1 MYEYHATVPRVV
13 DGDTVDVVIDLGLG
27 TSRLERLRLF
37 GIDSPETRGDEREA
51 GLAAKQWLEAQLDMI
66 GFKVVVKT
74 YKEVTTD
81 KDKKGKFGRYLA
93 DIFAPV
99 QVHGESINQRMVRAG
114 HAKAASY

>member
-1 MYEYHATVPRVV
+1 MYEYNATITRVV

-27 TSRLERLRLF
+27 TSKLERLRLF
-37 GIDSPETRGDEREA
+37 GINAPETRGEERDV

-66 GFKVVVKT
+66 GFKVVIRT
-74 YKEVTTD
+74 H